1 MMNFKAEKTD
11 KTNEMKLEFT
21 IDAKIFEE
29 GIQEVFKKT
38 AKYFNIPG
46 FRKGKAPYN
55 IVERTYGKEIFY
67 EDAFNEVVPKIYD
80 EEIKK
85 NEIEPVSQPQIDIVQ
100 MEKGKDLIFTAII
113 QVKPEVKLGKYE
125 GIEIEKIDYTV
136 TDEDVKE
143 EIEKVAEKNARLVT
157 VEDRGVENGDITVI
171 DFKGTIDGVAFE
183 GGSAEDFELEIGSH
197 SFIDGFEEQMV
208 GMKLDEEKEI
218 NVTFPE
224 DYFSKELAGKPAVFK
239 VLVNEIKA
247 KEIPAIDDELAKDAS
262 EYDTLKEWEA
272 SIKEDLEAENEH
284 KAKHQMEDAVIKQVL
299 ENAEVE
305 VPSGMVESEI
315 DMRIK
320 SFENNLYYQGLNL
333 EKYLEIVHQ
342 SMEELRNSMRENAEE
357 TVKSQLVLEA
367 ISKDLGDKLKV
378 DEEKIKET
386 VKNMAAQYGKTE
398 EELNNNEEYMKYVK
412 KNQMFEDTVAYLMEK
427 AKIK

>member
-29 GIQEVFKKT
+29 GIQEVFKKS

-183 GGSAEDFELEIGSH
+183 GGSAEDYELEIGSH

>member
-1 MMNFKAEKTD
+1 MNFKAEKTD

-21 IDAKIFEE
+21 IDAKIFED
-29 GIQEVFKKT
+29 GIQEVFKKS

-85 NEIEPVSQPQIDIVQ
+85 NKIEPVSQPQIDIVQ
-100 MEKGKDLIFTAII
+100 MEKGKDLIFTALI

-136 TDEDVKE
+136 TDEDVKK
-143 EIEKVAEKNARLVT
+143 EIEKVAEKNSTIVSI
-157 VEDRGVENGDITVI
+157 EDRAVQNGDITVI
-171 DFKGTIDGVAFE
+171 DFKGTVDGVAFD
-183 GGSAEDFELEIGSH
+183 GGTAENYELEIGSH
-197 SFIDGFEEQMV
+197 SFIEGFEEQMV
-208 GMKLDEEKEI
+208 GMKIDEEKDI
-218 NVTFPE
+218 NVTFPKE
-224 DYFSKELAGKPAVFK
+224 YFSKELAGKPAVFK
-239 VLVNEIKA
+239 VLVHEIKA
-247 KEIPAIDDELAKDAS
+247 KEVPAIDDELAKDAS
-262 EYDTLKEWEA
+262 EFDTLKEWEA
-272 SIKEDLEAENEH
+272 SIKENLQKQNEH
-284 KAKHQMEDAVIKQVL
+284 KAKHEMEDAVIKKVV
-299 ENAEVE
+299 ENAEFE

-320 SFENNLYYQGLNL
+320 SFENNLYYQGLNM
-333 EKYLEIVHQ
+333 EKYLELVHQ
-342 SMEELRNSMRENAEE
+342 TMEELRDSMKENAEE
-357 TVKSQLVLEA
+357 TVKTQLVLEA
-367 ISKDLGDKLKV
+367 VSNDLGDKIKL

-386 VKNMAAQYGKTE
+386 VKNMAAQYAKSE
-398 EELNNNEEYMKYVK
+398 EELNNNEEYMEYVK
-412 KNQMFEDTVAYLMEK
+412 KNHRLENTVAYLMEK

>member
-1 MMNFKAEKTD
+1 MNFKAEKTD

-29 GIQEVFKKT
+29 GIQEVFKKS

-136 TDEDVKE
+136 TDEDVKK

-157 VEDRGVENGDITVI
+157 IEDRAVANGDITVI
-171 DFKGTIDGVAFE
+171 DFKGTIDGVAFD

-197 SFIDGFEEQMV
+197 SFIDGFEEQMI

-272 SIKEDLEAENEH
+272 SIKEDLEVENDH

-299 ENAEVE
+299 ENAKVE
-305 VPSGMVESEI
+305 IPSGMVESEI

-320 SFENNLYYQGLNL
+320 SFENNLYYQGLNI

-342 SMEELRNSMRENAEE
+342 SMEEFRNSMRENAEE

-367 ISKDLGDKLKV
+367 IAKDLGDKLKV